1 VYLTLIAAYLV
12 NVVNI
17 LYGPLKNA
25 GADVRVVDDAPSLQ
39 GIGFFPLSNT
49 TQTLSNVKNSI
60 HVAFEQLSH
69 KSSIRDERLEKLEAE
84 LEKVSLRYW
93 MYDDARVTLPQAR
106 AKQRDPT
113 AKPIDIQTWLKRQKE
128 FSSWDLMH
136 IETFEAHPLRTYDI
150 AQADFVIVPIPVGP
164 CSIYLGAEG
173 CAGAFRFLRNHTVFL
188 EHRSKHVYLTSMP
201 YAFLPDKAQMYMNY
215 LRILPHHVER
225 FLENT
230 TIVKTTDVHQWYSK
244 KDHGDFKKREKPP
257 YSRKGW
263 SMSFAGAASTKHLE
277 LRSVSYEDW
286 TNRSI
291 HFFYHTRTTTSLN
304 NSTRFR
310 WAPCQDE
317 TRSRLP
323 SPSSVGYTILR
334 QQWKSDFANAKF
346 CLAIRGDNPNSRS
359 IFPAASLI
367 QATSL
372 SEKELRR
379 KLDGLALVQR
389 MLIVDHPN
397 SLFVQSFLRE
407 TQASQQD
414 SYYDFKG
421 AEFD

>member
-1 VYLTLIAAYLV
+1 LTIDTLRI
-12 NVVNI
+12 N
-17 LYGPLKNA
+17 LK
-25 GADVRVVDDAPSLQ
+25 
-39 GIGFFPLSNT
+39 
-49 TQTLSNVKNSI
+49 TLC
-60 HVAFEQLSH
+60 
-69 KSSIRDERLEKLEAE
+69 KSRS
-84 LEKVSLRYW
+84 
-93 MYDDARVTLPQAR
+93 
-106 AKQRDPT
+106 
-113 AKPIDIQTWLKRQKE
+113 
-128 FSSWDLMH
+128 
-136 IETFEAHPLRTYDI
+136 LRTYDV
-150 AQADFVIVPIPVGP
+150 AQADFIIVPIPIGP
-164 CSIYLGAEG
+164 CSLYLGAEG
-173 CAGAFRFLRNHTVFL
+173 CAGALRFLRNHTVFL

-244 KDHGDFKKREKPP
+244 KDHGDFKKKEKPP

-359 IFPAASLI
+359 IFRAIRHGCIPVIISKMLKYFAPIYRSMISYDDFAVVIDDEEGFLEDPAASLI

-379 KLDGLALVQR
+379 KLDGLGLVQR

-414 SYYDFKG
+414 SYYNFKG